1 MNLARPLTLAALAV
15 TLASLS
21 GCVVEERGYRP
32 EPRCRGAFWV
42 EGHYGPRGAWHR
54 GHWRCPGVVEVVEVD

>member
-1 MNLARPLTLAALAV
+1 MPTLRTLLPAAIVAITLT
-15 TLASLS
+15 
-21 GCVVEERGYRP
+21 GCVVEERGDARP
-32 EPRCRGAFWV
+32 APQCRGAVWV